1 MLPTASK
8 VFALSVPLVS
18 GLVAL
23 WRITAAAQI
32 DCESIEINVFFCQ
45 LASLNIS
52 FRFGG
57 RSADRHTHGLNICFT
72 FQPLSGDLLQW
83 MQGVERYRNQS
94 GQAVSAV
101 PGIVATLPAAPIRR

>member
-1 MLPTASK
+1 
-8 VFALSVPLVS
+8 VFAPSVPLVS

-23 WRITAAAQI
+23 WRITAAVQI
-32 DCESIEINVFFCQ
+32 DRGSSGINIFLSQ
-45 LASLNIS
+45 EKPRNIS
-52 FRFGG
+52 ARLSG

-83 MQGVERYRNQS
+83 MQGIKRYRNQS

-101 PGIVATLPAAPIRR
+101 PGIVATLPTAPIRR